1 MITFARPRCYGDR
14 VQHVYLDHNAA
25 SPIRTE
31 VRAAIRDALGHRY
44 GNPSSIHRPG
54 HRAKLLLEAARLS
67 VASLI
72 HARPE
77 EILFTSGGTEANN
90 QALFG
95 AARMKGRGHLIVSR
109 IEHSSVLEAAGDLEQ
124 QGFRVSRIEPDRDG
138 GVDPGAIL
146 SRIAPETFFIA
157 LMHSSNELGTLQPV
171 ERLAEAIRGRGILLH
186 TDAVQSAG
194 KIPLDVRTLGIDL
207 LSLSAH
213 KIGGPPGVGCLWI
226 REGIVLSPLLRGGGQ
241 ETNRRAGTE
250 PLPLIAGFGAAADVA
265 SRETVESGAR
275 ITRMRDRLE
284 LELARRFDGLTFHG
298 RGRDRLPN
306 TVSVAIDGSS
316 GEELVMA
323 LDLEGIAVST
333 GSACAAGTVRPSHV
347 LEAIGCGRDEARGTI
362 RISLGRDNSD
372 ADLDRFLDALS
383 GILTRTRRRADGRR
397 ASQAITGAHTLEG
410 A

>member
-1 MITFARPRCYGDR
+1 MHR
-14 VQHVYLDHNAA
+14 VYLDHNAA

-31 VRAAIRDALGHRY
+31 VRAAIRDALEARY

-54 HRAKLLLEAARLS
+54 HRAKLLLESARLS

-77 EILFTSGGTEANN
+77 EILFTSSGTEANN

-109 IEHSSVLEAAGDLEQ
+109 IEHSSVLEPAGDLEQ
-124 QGFRVSRIEPDRDG
+124 EGFRVSRIDPDREG
-138 GVDPGAIL
+138 GIEPEAIL
-146 SRIAPETFFIA
+146 SCIEPDTFFIS

-171 ERLAEAIRGRGILLH
+171 ERLAEAIRGRGIFLH

-194 KIPLDVRTLGIDL
+194 KVPLDVRTLGTDL

-226 REGIVLSPLLRGGGQ
+226 REGVVLSPLLRGGGQ

-250 PLPLIAGFGAAADVA
+250 PLPLIAGFGAAADLTCH
-265 SRETVESGAR
+265 ETAESAAR
-275 ITRMRDRLE
+275 IIRMRDRLE
-284 LELARRFDGLTFHG
+284 EGLARRFDGLTFHG

-347 LEAIGCGRDEARGTI
+347 LEAIGCKRDEARATI
-362 RISLGRDNSD
+362 RISLGWDNSD

-383 GILTRTRRRADGRR
+383 RILARARRRADGGR
-397 ASQAITGAHTLEG
+397 ASQATAGAYIREG